1 MNTWAVLGAL
11 LAADFRERTRRS
23 SFLATLGL
31 VGALGYAVGA
41 GHILIRLGAYR
52 GRYSS
57 AWVGGLMALVITFL
71 LGLFGFYLVKGAI
84 TRDEQTGVGQI
95 LATTPL
101 SRAQY
106 VLGKW
111 LSNLAVLTLIVA
123 ILAGAALLIQLL
135 LGEDRQLQL
144 WPLLAPFLLIALP
157 MMALVAAIAVL
168 FETVRWLRGG
178 FGNVVYAMLYCA
190 LFGVGVQTQSPWLDA
205 AGITLLGASMKAAA
219 RAAYPDYAGGFTLSM
234 ASDKPLATFVWP
246 GLEWT
251 GAVLLQRGL
260 WLALA
265 VGLVLLS
272 ARLFQRFDP
281 TRQRA
286 GGRQPQAQ
294 PPAMEPL
301 PETTEAPGDRETV
314 AVLTPLTPGRRFQLN
329 LGRLVWLETL
339 LLVKGAPWY
348 WLLGM
353 GGLWLGGVAAPS
365 AEARAPWL
373 MLAALWPLL
382 LWSPLGC
389 RDVRERTEAL
399 VGQTPFPLVRALG
412 ASWLAGAVLAAV
424 ALSGVVLGRLVW
436 GEPLALLPW
445 ALAVLFIPTLALT
458 LGVWSRGSKLF
469 EVIYLVLW
477 YLGPFNTGSQ
487 LAALDYLGVHAEAP
501 VHTAPLGVAGV
512 IVLLLALAVVGRRR
526 SMLSDG

>member
-1 MNTWAVLGAL
+1 MSTWAVLGAL
-11 LAADFRERTRRS
+11 LAADVRERTRRS

-52 GRYSS
+52 GLYSS

-84 TRDEQTGVGQI
+84 ARDEQTGVGQI

-111 LSNLAVLTLIVA
+111 LSNLAVLALIVA

-135 LGEDRQLQL
+135 LGEDRHVQL

-157 MMALVAAIAVL
+157 MMALVAALAVL
-168 FETVRWLRGG
+168 FETVSWLRGG
-178 FGNVVYAMLYCA
+178 FGNVVYAVLYCA

-205 AGITLLGASMKAAA
+205 AGITLLGSSMKAAA
-219 RAAYPDYAGGFTLSM
+219 RSVYPDYAGGFTLSM

-246 GLEWT
+246 GLDWT

-286 GGRQPQAQ
+286 GGRQPH
-294 PPAMEPL
+294 PPVTAVGVSPEPT
-301 PETTEAPGDRETV
+301 ETTGEPATQV
-314 AVLTPLTPGRRFQLN
+314 MLTPLAPSRRFQRN
-329 LGRLVWLETL
+329 LARLVWLEAL

-365 AEARAPWL
+365 ADTRSLWL

-382 LWSPLGC
+382 LWSQLGC
-389 RDVRERTEAL
+389 RDARCRTEAL
-399 VGQTPFPLVRALG
+399 VGHTPLPLVRALG
-412 ASWLAGAVLAAV
+412 ASWLAGALLATV
-424 ALSGVVLGRLVW
+424 ALSGIVLGRVIW

-445 ALAVLFIPTLALT
+445 ALAVLFIPTLALA

-469 EVIYLVLW
+469 EVVYLVLW
-477 YLGPFNTGSQ
+477 YLGPFNTGSP

-512 IVLLLALAVVGRRR
+512 IVVLLALAVVGRRR
-526 SMLSDG
+526 QLLG